1 MARATVLSGQKG
13 YVGLS
18 KSVRAAMA
26 EEDGAFPK
34 SRWTKAM
41 LVYWIAEAIW
51 YDLDV
56 EIDRDELEAAF
67 ASLSKAKLEGAL
79 QSAGWHHVG
88 PFARSVAY
96 YEISIVFAVAVAEGA
111 GLPFGRRLRV
121 ALDAQKI
128 SSLVAEL
135 DNPIMRFEDILDCYG
150 YLAVK

>member
-1 MARATVLSGQKG
+1 MARATVARWQKG
-13 YVGLS
+13 YVGMS
-18 KSVRAAMA
+18 KSARAAMA

-67 ASLSKAKLEGAL
+67 ARLSKAQLECAL
-79 QSAGWHHVG
+79 HSAGWHHVG
-88 PFARSVAY
+88 PFARPVGY
-96 YEISIVFAVAVAEGA
+96 YEISTDFAVAVAEGA
-111 GLPFGRRLRV
+111 GLPFGRKLRV
-121 ALDAQKI
+121 ALDAKAI
-128 SSLVAEL
+128 GRLMADL
-135 DNPIMRFEDILDCYG
+135 DNPAMRFEDILDCYG